1 MRISDWSSDVCS
13 SDLPARPGEQPEA
26 GEGPLERAHRRGG
39 VDRAGRG
46 RRRSPLCPSCCES
59 EGRNMGVRHGYSVYR
74 DARWPPLRLKA
85 KRRDGF
91 KCTNCG
97 ARGRLEVHHKIPVR
111 QAPELAFE
119 LGNVTCLCPT
129 CHTKETRRELGLE
142 PNQTGRAGGRE

>member
-1 MRISDWSSDVCS
+1 
-13 SDLPARPGEQPEA
+13 
-26 GEGPLERAHRRGG
+26 
-39 VDRAGRG
+39 
-46 RRRSPLCPSCCES
+46 
-59 EGRNMGVRHGYSVYR
+59 MGVRHGYSVYR

-142 PNQTGRAGGRE
+142 PHTDRQAWRDLTRKGIERKSDVKAKSVSVRVELGGHGITTQKK